1 MGNTR
6 VSTVARFV
14 HFSHSAAHSDVNVS
28 AFKTQYKSVRNDDIS
43 HDSNGSI
50 LEYWTEE
57 CRWFKC
63 AGDGFDNN
71 LIEMSTTKMK
81 WQKKILSLFNQAL
94 KTVPSLYLTT
104 QSDDSRPAQI
114 SVVSEGMH

>member
-6 VSTVARFV
+6 VSTVVHFV

-28 AFKTQYKSVRNDDIS
+28 AFKTQYKSVKNDDTPPPMTAALPFRIL
-43 HDSNGSI
+43 NGV
-50 LEYWTEE
+50 

-71 LIEMSTTKMK
+71 LIEMSTAKMK
-81 WQKKILSLFNQAL
+81 RQNEILSLFNQAL
-94 KTVPSLYLTT
+94 KTVLP
-104 QSDDSRPAQI
+104 P
-114 SVVSEGMH
+114 